1 MIKRFLGQPLYAV
14 GNNNV
19 RFLRSNRPTVKISEE
34 RFQVMIDLKEY
45 ALDEITVKAHPE
57 YLIIE
62 GKTLI
67 FCSSLGLLYHRY
79 IRVRYP
85 ILYIIYGKVCTSGTV
100 SILLTETW

>member
-1 MIKRFLGQPLYAV
+1 M
-14 GNNNV
+14 

-67 FCSSLGLLYHRY
+67 FCSSLGLPYHRC
-79 IRVRYP
+79 IRVRYS
-85 ILYIIYGKVCTSGTV
+85 ILYMIYDKVCTV